1 MISTPAQVA
10 EFQKSQ
16 LDALFALSHTMF
28 EATEKLVDLNLAA
41 TKALSEAGIRLAP
54 APIAQ
59 PCAGAA
65 GSSKIGEIDL
75 VNTAL
80 ALQTE
85 KARLLERA
93 DLVDRLRAVCV
104 ADR

>member
-41 TKALSEAGIRLAP
+41 TKANYYRQERVNPTCIVPKGPDMSFLDVPHDRGRLP
-54 APIAQ
+54 A
-59 PCAGAA
+59 AA
-65 GSSKIGEIDL
+65 
-75 VNTAL
+75 
-80 ALQTE
+80 
-85 KARLLERA
+85 
-93 DLVDRLRAVCV
+93 
-104 ADR
+104 